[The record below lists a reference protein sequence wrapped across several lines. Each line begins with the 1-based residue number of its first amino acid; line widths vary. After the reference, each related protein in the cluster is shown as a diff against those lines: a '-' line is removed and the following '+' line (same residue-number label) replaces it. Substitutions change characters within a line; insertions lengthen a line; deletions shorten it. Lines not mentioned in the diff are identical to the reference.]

1 MRGVT
6 LDLIFPEKAKPVFGI
21 DNSSKFPKWV
31 KILQKFVALSF
42 FFNFV
47 VPTWGERDMKGTE
60 TPTHPFSKGFPKRT
74 LLSGKGWNCLISG
87 NQWLLLQA
95 ILTFNSFMPPPLH
108 NSRWT
113 IVKISFENIKRK
125 NWRISLYNNIRSV
138 FFTSRRHTG
147 WARTSCSW
155 PGCRGAPETPSLTC
169 TASTR
174 LPTPPRLLLTASS
187 LSPFIQEILPF
198 TSVHNKKPSPNLLV
212 PLFFH
217 WYVLY
222 HAINPQ
228 KEGILSSFHHS
239 FSFLHQN

>member
-31 KILQKFVALSF
+31 KILQKFIALS

-74 LLSGKGWNCLISG
+74 LLSGKRWNCLFSG

-95 ILTFNSFMPPPLH
+95 TLTFNSFMPPPLH

-125 NWRISLYNNIRSV
+125 NWRISPHKNIRSV
-138 FFTSRRHTG
+138 FFTSRRRTG

-155 PGCRGAPETPSLTC
+155 PGCRGAPATPSLTC
-169 TASTR
+169 TASTP

-187 LSPFIQEILPF
+187 QLSI
-198 TSVHNKKPSPNLLV
+198 T
-212 PLFFH
+212 
-217 WYVLY
+217 
-222 HAINPQ
+222 
-228 KEGILSSFHHS
+228 LSSYS
-239 FSFLHQN
+239 